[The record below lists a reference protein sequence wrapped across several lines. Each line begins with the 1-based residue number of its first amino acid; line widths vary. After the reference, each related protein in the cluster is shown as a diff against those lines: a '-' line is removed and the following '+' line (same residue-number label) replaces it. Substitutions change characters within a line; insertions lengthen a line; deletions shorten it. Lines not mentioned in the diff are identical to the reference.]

1 MKRGYILLAFSI
13 FVIAGCRT
21 LSPSED
27 PEGPSRRSIR
37 TDELSDL
44 VASEPAR
51 ALERISGLRG
61 DDVFA
66 SEELD
71 RFEQGAIEG
80 LEEEFRQAW
89 AERRFPDALSLF
101 LSLEGIE
108 RVEETGLSLSEVY
121 FAYAELKREQA
132 ELVSALNLFLR
143 APDLSELSPSALE
156 SYGDLALSLSHRFAL
171 ERIVATLGSAAPARF
186 QSFLDEPIRT
196 EPLVEGTV
204 TVWVDRGIRIEG
216 GVGVPDRVIGSGF
229 FVDPRGYIM
238 TNYHVISSEVDPE
251 YEGYSRLYVRLHDNP
266 DQRIPARVIGYDRV
280 FDVALLKVEVDAPY
294 VFSLTDIRQL
304 SPGAPILAIGSPGGL
319 ESTITS
325 GIISA
330 TGRRFLQM
338 GDTLQ
343 VDVPINPGNSGGPLI
358 DEDRQLV
365 GVIFAGIEQFEGVNF
380 AIPSYWIQKFLPEL
394 FVERAIRHPWMGL
407 SVIERRDGLRVT
419 YIVPDSPA
427 ARAGLREGDRLV
439 RIAGQ
444 EPTSIGEAQDVI
456 LNRPLDTLLEVRY
469 RRDGEEHGARLS
481 LSERPFS
488 PIETALDRDVQEE
501 VYTPLFGM
509 ELEPEEGFLRI
520 NQFRV
525 GEVYPGTVADETG
538 ISEGDPVSVRSFRIL
553 EEERVALLQIV
564 VRKRQAG
571 FLESAVQLGA
581 FLEIDTFL

>member
-1 MKRGYILLAFSI
+1 
-13 FVIAGCRT
+13 
-21 LSPSED
+21 
-27 PEGPSRRSIR
+27 
-37 TDELSDL
+37 
-44 VASEPAR
+44 
-51 ALERISGLRG
+51 
-61 DDVFA
+61 
-66 SEELD
+66 
-71 RFEQGAIEG
+71 
-80 LEEEFRQAW
+80 
-89 AERRFPDALSLF
+89 
-101 LSLEGIE
+101 
-108 RVEETGLSLSEVY
+108 
-121 FAYAELKREQA
+121 
-132 ELVSALNLFLR
+132 
-143 APDLSELSPSALE
+143 
-156 SYGDLALSLSHRFAL
+156 
-171 ERIVATLGSAAPARF
+171 
-186 QSFLDEPIRT
+186 
-196 EPLVEGTV
+196 
-204 TVWVDRGIRIEG
+204 
-216 GVGVPDRVIGSGF
+216 
-229 FVDPRGYIM
+229 
-238 TNYHVISSEVDPE
+238 
-251 YEGYSRLYVRLHDNP
+251 
-266 DQRIPARVIGYDRV
+266 
-280 FDVALLKVEVDAPY
+280 
-294 VFSLTDIRQL
+294 
-304 SPGAPILAIGSPGGL
+304 
-319 ESTITS
+319 
-325 GIISA
+325 
-330 TGRRFLQM
+330 M